1 MQEGKLIRTPSQAT
15 SASTSPADPTP
26 FPWPTSG
33 LSPLPWFPFT
43 VASSRDTTAAAER
56 IATRTERAYWHLRKR
71 LGELPRFRLLVL
83 DRTDWPRFADR
94 GEYGLSHFTAGGNLV
109 VGSGPAA
116 AWHDVS
122 RELDRRLPEG
132 VARGLVRTLGP
143 DPRHGSGAD
152 LSLVAESL
160 VAHDLARFLADR
172 RGARF
177 AAPWLLHAFANYAL
191 VSVLGE
197 TEPAALHRLG
207 ALAQAAHEL
216 SAQTLP
222 VTLLAS
228 PGRRLTPFDAVL
240 VQLALTRAV
249 YLAYAERGD
258 APLANW
264 FERACA
270 AAAGPV
276 IPDADHELGR
286 MLADDVHPALG
297 ELVTMAQCNAYD
309 NAA

>member
-1 MQEGKLIRTPSQAT
+1 MQN
-15 SASTSPADPTP
+15 STSPRTAAALADSVDPVP

-33 LSPLPWFPFT
+33 LAPLPWFPFT
-43 VASSRDTTAAAER
+43 VASSRGTIAAAER
-56 IATRTERAYWHLRKR
+56 IATRTERAYWHLRRR
-71 LGELPRFRLLVL
+71 LGDLPRFRLLVL
-83 DRTDWPRFADR
+83 DRADWPRFADR
-94 GEYGLSHFTAGGNLV
+94 SEYGLSHFTARGNLV
-109 VGSGPAA
+109 VGSDPAT

-122 RELDRRLPEG
+122 RELGRRLPER
-132 VARGLVRTLGP
+132 VTRDLVRVLGP
-143 DPRHGSGAD
+143 DRQHGHGPD

-191 VSVLGE
+191 VAVLGE

-207 ALAQAAHEL
+207 ALAQAVHGLAE
-216 SAQTLP
+216 QTLP

-228 PGRRLTPFDAVL
+228 PGGRLTPFDAVL

-258 APLANW
+258 APLQAW
-264 FERACA
+264 FERACT
-270 AAAGPV
+270 AGPV

-286 MLADDVHPALG
+286 MLADDVHPALA
-297 ELVTMAQCNAYD
+297 ELVTVAQRTAYD
-309 NAA
+309 HAA